1 MFCYLLGASL
11 RNIVIYSD
19 EHKLQHPRTL
29 LRVSL
34 ELKCVIVSDIPLI
47 FCENF
52 VISEVLLFLNWVK
65 AKLRA
70 KRKPKIKRQTIQLPK
85 ETRRKY
91 KQEVH
96 KALHKK

>member
-1 MFCYLLGASL
+1 M
-11 RNIVIYSD
+11 IYSE

-52 VISEVLLFLNWVK
+52 VISKVLLFLNCVK
-65 AKLRA
+65 EKLREQRGN
-70 KRKPKIKRQTIQLPK
+70 RKSRQTIQLPK